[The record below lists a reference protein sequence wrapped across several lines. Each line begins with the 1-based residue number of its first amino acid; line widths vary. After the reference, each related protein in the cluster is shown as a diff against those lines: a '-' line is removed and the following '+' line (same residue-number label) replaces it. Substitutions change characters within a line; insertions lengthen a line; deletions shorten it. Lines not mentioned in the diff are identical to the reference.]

1 MYFIRL
7 GKGYSPEYPYA
18 FAAIKKHPR
27 NFAKYSIYT
36 V

>member
-1 MYFIRL
+1 MYFIRV
-7 GKGYSPEYPYA
+7 GKGYFPEYSCA